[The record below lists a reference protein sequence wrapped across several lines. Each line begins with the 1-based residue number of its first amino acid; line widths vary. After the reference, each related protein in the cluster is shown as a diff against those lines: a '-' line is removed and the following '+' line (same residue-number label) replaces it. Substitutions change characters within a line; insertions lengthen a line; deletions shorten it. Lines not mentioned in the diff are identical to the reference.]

1 MYGKLSKQW
10 CGNVGVYID
19 RISSSSCF
27 GMSAELKK
35 IAKEFAVMRSWS
47 GRIDLFGLYVEFSQ
61 YRSCDNTLGNC
72 FFQISSYSRAYVR
85 EIYEKT
91 KGQVPLGPLLGKQN
105 IQAKEVHCWLKL
117 IARICLN
124 VTRRILTAFWGMSA
138 WKNVRSH
145 SETAEYKQVFW
156 TKTLVYVEE
165 VRMLWSWKYFEWIK
179 QTTIEFGSRMMWFIF
194 RSRWVVFTLA
204 SNIPPELHNF
214 YIILSVIPEHSVL
227 VKCLYICLYCYFR
240 KP

>member
-1 MYGKLSKQW
+1 MYGKLSKHWRHARQW

-19 RISSSSCF
+19 RISSSSFF
-27 GMSAELKK
+27 GMSAELNK

-47 GRIDLFGLYVEFSQ
+47 GRIDLFGLYVLFSQ

-72 FFQISSYSRAYVR
+72 LFQISSYSRAYVR

-117 IARICLN
+117 IARIRLN

-145 SETAEYKQVFW
+145 SETAGYKQVFW
-156 TKTLVYVEE
+156 RNFSLCGGGKDVMILEIFWMNQTNNYWVWLSYDVI
-165 VRMLWSWKYFEWIK
+165 YFP
-179 QTTIEFGSRMMWFIF
+179 
-194 RSRWVVFTLA
+194 V
-204 SNIPPELHNF
+204 
-214 YIILSVIPEHSVL
+214 SVGGIHL
-227 VKCLYICLYCYFR
+227 GQ
-240 KP
+240 